1 MQWHWNFCIFVI
13 KTQKYLILRVKHLE
27 VRVSYTST
35 TNTNLPGPELV
46 TQLSMKVVCCQ
57 KWMRWKMSK
66 ALLCKLL
73 CGHCHARGHW
83 GGRVQKVRKNWRRRW
98 WMAPLKNNFPTH
110 SGYTR
115 HYTGGPADIG
125 SQLLSLP
132 SLLLSGTFN
141 SARKKCKPLN
151 SQSTQL
157 PTKISWK
164 PHKRSPNACF
174 SFFYSICWHF
184 FFSVA
189 WLGFKDL
196 IGW

>member
-1 MQWHWNFCIFVI
+1 MTQPTRRVVLLAPPSDFCWILGTVLYFWNWMQWHWNFCIFVT
-13 KTQKYLILRVKHLE
+13 KTQKYLIIRVKHLE

-46 TQLSMKVVCCQ
+46 TQLLMKVVCCQ

-73 CGHCHARGHW
+73 CGHCHARGHG

-132 SLLLSGTFN
+132 YY
-141 SARKKCKPLN
+141 
-151 SQSTQL
+151 SQSNIQL
-157 PTKISWK
+157 S
-164 PHKRSPNACF
+164 S
-174 SFFYSICWHF
+174 
-184 FFSVA
+184 
-189 WLGFKDL
+189 
-196 IGW
+196 